1 MSDSGTR
8 TKKKR
13 SNLSCS
19 FQNRLLTACESRV
32 FVLASAL
39 FDQDQITQRLGD
51 RSHKATCGLTAN
63 SKEGSSTL
71 ARLQRRQSKGFG
83 FLKSFPLVD
92 ILLILS
98 EDLFHCYK
106 FKVIGKLR
114 NLGPTPLANPWRSSP
129 TPEPLSSEHCFWQ
142 RWLRHS
148 TACSA
153 EDPFIVAFQ
162 WQNLWSMTWRWRDV
176 MPWETHNKLYTN
188 LRVPGK
194 VRKKGSQIITT
205 FEGSFIL
212 QFLNGYLCNK
222 NYPTSSQPQPPA
234 HPFEAQVFR
243 PCQEIEIAAWPMVS
257 SFKFHAAKFKFWIN
271 LSDTEL

>member
-1 MSDSGTR
+1 MSTAHPTWLRSAVGGAIPRINGLLSGQSLRHAVSDSSTR

-19 FQNRLLTACESRV
+19 FHNRLLTACESRV

-39 FDQDQITQRLGD
+39 FDQDQTTQRLGD

-106 FKVIGKLR
+106 FKMIGKLR
-114 NLGPTPLANPWRSSP
+114 NLGPAPLANAWRSSP
-129 TPEPLSSEHCFWQ
+129 KPEPLSSEHCFWQ
-142 RWLRHS
+142 KWLRHS

-162 WQNLWSMTWRWRDV
+162 WRNPPAMTCRWRDV
-176 MPWETHNKLYTN
+176 MP
-188 LRVPGK
+188 
-194 VRKKGSQIITT
+194 
-205 FEGSFIL
+205 
-212 QFLNGYLCNK
+212 
-222 NYPTSSQPQPPA
+222 
-234 HPFEAQVFR
+234 
-243 PCQEIEIAAWPMVS
+243 
-257 SFKFHAAKFKFWIN
+257 
-271 LSDTEL
+271 